1 MIQVIGVY
9 IYITIIIKVYI
20 QLVYIY
26 IYNITLLYVLYIELL
41 VIIFQGFGVLDLN
54 PGGLDLEERLQ
65 LKSCLAADA
74 IFLWRM

>member
-1 MIQVIGVY
+1 MY
-9 IYITIIIKVYI
+9 IYITPGDH
-20 QLVYIY
+20 
-26 IYNITLLYVLYIELL
+26 
-41 VIIFQGFGVLDLN
+41 FQGFGVDLN

>member
-1 MIQVIGVY
+1 MY
-9 IYITIIIKVYI
+9 IYIYNYYYKGVYTIG
-20 QLVYIY
+20 VYIY